1 MLSLLK
7 TPFLSAG
14 AHAIADILE
23 DSALTG
29 LLVAFNDPAESR
41 FDTRGKRAPGSW
53 RGMGALFRRRRARSD
68 GASRRPEE
76 SLRSNPFP
84 AAESVAK
91 RGRPS
96 PATGE
101 CGNAGN
107 SRSRT

>member
-41 FDTRGKRAPGSW
+41 FDTRGKRAP
-53 RGMGALFRRRRARSD
+53 RLMARN
-68 GASRRPEE
+68 GCVVQAAT
-76 SLRSNPFP
+76 RS
-84 AAESVAK
+84 
-91 RGRPS
+91 
-96 PATGE
+96 
-101 CGNAGN
+101 
-107 SRSRT
+107 